1 MDTAK
6 LDLGLDMNINT
17 VMKNVSKYNDVYMDQ
32 ATPNQQSKINS

>member
-17 VMKNVSKYNDVYMDQ
+17 VMKNVSEYNDVYMDQ
-32 ATPNQQSKINS
+32 ATPNQQLKINS

>member
-17 VMKNVSKYNDVYMDQ
+17 VMKNVSEYNDVYMD
-32 ATPNQQSKINS
+32 